1 MLWEIWNDIRR
12 YFTMTFMPAMR
23 NLLASKKT
31 LAGLVLVMIV
41 LQMLLSILC
50 ICGIENIKT
59 QFTVLNEFNG
69 LVGESETIV
78 NSQDGSYL
86 MSDTFSTGRSG
97 VSVFIGAICLWALCS
112 VTVYQKITSAS
123 ADRDKYIWG
132 MYATHGAKIK
142 KIRSMLKCELYFP
155 HLIATAIAYPA
166 ALLMCNKL
174 FKANGY
180 TYSFS
185 FLTLAVILILS
196 YVCIR
201 LVVAYECYII
211 KSMTCM
217 DMLRE
222 EDSPKSICFPKIH
235 SRLIKGFTTGRYAR
249 STFLRMRR
257 YYASIAIVAAIPAM
271 LLVCLQVSVV
281 SQDSYLSSEVNEFQV
296 SFNSGIDEE
305 ELNYIKRVHL
315 SSIDGISSVNAAA
328 KYHAAKLHTHL
339 LTDERY
345 FSTTEN
351 SPFFAQ
357 IYGDNNLILSR
368 NDRAFKQ
375 LVGYTAAMLD
385 SGEALVVYPAD
396 NAEYA
401 FAEGEKLYIAVSKQN
416 GEIRAING
424 SSAAVLQKDLESEY
438 DYIELTVVRTAT
450 VASESL
456 SLNGFLRCDSTYF
469 LLSDDDYEAITSL
482 KCDDFVSTVSSDSF
496 TYESNISGNGS
507 FTVTVPK
514 DKLTMLPSEG
524 DCIKI
529 DGEATVHI
537 KLDNV
542 KVMGRKEPQSFNDS
556 YNMSFDY
563 AYVNSVTMTDSTV
576 TLNVSPR
583 ATATLLS
590 GITVIRPVA
599 VIFGTPSVPHTDE
612 LFCASTPADNLQ
624 ILGGTVTLESGEA
637 LTVCVRSTVTAASV
651 GSHLLAK
658 GDSQILNTEDR
669 LPLSS
674 LYADSSFFLAAAD
687 DTTIAADGLNIPS
700 ISKGSAVVAL
710 PKALSNY
717 YSFQKGQEIYIAR
730 TKEDATVYD
739 PNAVLPNGLYD
750 TLTKELE
757 VFYRY
762 LPFAVEEV
770 VYSDSISEPI
780 VYICSEDMEFL
791 LNKGGTYVGF
801 GIALDAGIQS
811 SKYADIR
818 DKVEKWV
825 TLDKNRPS
833 VRSTGKYL
841 EYLLRRSSNYASA
854 VKLISL
860 LIPLTV
866 PFIWYYPLATL
877 FDRRKNEIGIL
888 RAIGQKRSTI
898 RMSFFKEGLFVTV
911 TAFLAVMLL
920 CYPSMLVFKIVSA
933 VAKLPLEFE
942 YAFLTPSVL
951 LSAGAFSAIC
961 AAVSFAICFSSTFR
975 SRKFKK

>member
-201 LVVAYECYII
+201 LVVAYECHII

-281 SQDSYLSSEVNEFQV
+281 SQDSYLSSEINEFQV

-315 SSIDGISSVNAAA
+315 SGIEGISSVNAAA

-339 LTDERY
+339 LTDKSY
-345 FSTTEN
+345 LKTTDNTPPYAEI
-351 SPFFAQ
+351 F
-357 IYGDNNLILSR
+357 GDNTLVISCNDLAFQNTITGYLASQVNNGEVLI
-368 NDRAFKQ
+368 
-375 LVGYTAAMLD
+375 
-385 SGEALVVYPAD
+385 VYP
-396 NAEYA
+396 
-401 FAEGEKLYIAVSKQN
+401 EGGSDYGFVEGDRIFLAVSKLD
-416 GEIRAING
+416 GSMRAVD
-424 SSAAVLQKDLESEY
+424 SSAALLENDLKEEY
-438 DYIELTVVRTAT
+438 DYIELTVARTARI
-450 VASESL
+450 SSGISL
-456 SLNGFLRCDSTYF
+456 KGFLHIDTTYF
-469 LLSDDDYEAITSL
+469 LLSNDDYNTVTSL
-482 KCDDFVSTVSSDSF
+482 NRQDFISTISPESFNYSSAISNQGTF
-496 TYESNISGNGS
+496 TI
-507 FTVTVPK
+507 TVPTE
-514 DKLTMLPSEG
+514 KLSTIPKEG

-529 DGEATVHI
+529 SGTADIRISLTGVD
-537 KLDNV
+537 LP
-542 KVMGRKEPQSFNDS
+542 GQKEPLDFNGTYS
-556 YNMSFDY
+556 LNFNY
-563 AYVNSVTMTDSTV
+563 AYIHSATHNGDTV
-576 TLNVSPR
+576 TITASPKGSIYLR
-583 ATATLLS
+583 S
-590 GITVIRPVA
+590 GITVFKPVA
-599 VIFGTPSVPHTDE
+599 VIFGTPPLPHYE
-612 LFCASTPADNLQ
+612 GLYCAGYPADNLS
-624 ILGGTVTLESGEA
+624 ILGGTVSVLPDESI
-637 LTVCVRSTVTAASV
+637 TVCASSAVTAAEV
-651 GSHLLAK
+651 GTHILAK
-658 GDSQILNTEDR
+658 GGSQIVNTEGR
-669 LPLSS
+669 LHISS
-674 LYADSSFFLAAAD
+674 LFADSSFYVALADKTTAAV
-687 DTTIAADGLNIPS
+687 DGLDIEALAE
-700 ISKGSAVVAL
+700 GTVTLAL
-710 PKALSNY
+710 PMSASNY
-717 YSFQKGQEIYIAR
+717 YNFQKGQKIYIPQTNENSAQ
-730 TKEDATVYD
+730 YD
-739 PNAVLPNGLYD
+739 PNAVLPSGLYD
-750 TLTKELE
+750 TLSAELDQYYKYR
-757 VFYRY
+757 VFTV
-762 LPFAVEEV
+762 AEV
-770 VYSDSISEPI
+770 VYSDSITEPI
-780 VYICSEDMEFL
+780 VYVCDEDMEFL
-791 LNKGGTYVGF
+791 LNKGGSYVGF
-801 GIALDAGIQS
+801 SIALDAGIQS

-818 DKVEKWV
+818 DKVAKWV

-860 LIPLTV
+860 LSPLTV

-898 RMSFFKEGLFVTV
+898 RMSFFKEGFFVTV

-920 CYPSMLVFKIVSA
+920 CYPSMLIFKIVSA